1 MTQRSLRGRLFLI
14 GFATIAL
21 ALLLAGGGLVLLFE
35 HHVERTL
42 DDDLDAFV
50 HQIQER
56 LENDAS
62 TGELRLSRYASDPRF
77 DKPTS
82 GYYWQVSGG
91 TGYGTLRSK
100 SLQDS
105 TLVPHSECIDDGRT
119 RYWHLVG
126 PAGETLFAGQMCVKW
141 RGLRGATQVLILA
154 GIDVAS
160 LETARNAFAGEMIL
174 ALLMLA
180 SLLAI
185 ALWFHIDLG
194 IAPLAQLRAEVSE
207 ISRGERT
214 RLGMVAPKEIQPV
227 VDEMNALLD
236 ERAAETERARN
247 HAADLAHGLKTPLTA
262 LVADSRLLRDKGEIE
277 IAGSLERI
285 AEIMQRTVARELVR
299 ARAKEGLRG
308 RRIVAASVSEVVDTL
323 VRTLTRT
330 GTGVEFDVRV
340 PATLT
345 AAIGRDDLM
354 EIIGNLLE
362 NASRYASSLVRVSAT
377 KAEGSIHIVIEDD
390 GPGLPEGAE
399 QVIRRRGGRLD
410 ESGSAGL
417 GLAIVQDVLDAYG
430 ATIDFSHSDL
440 GGLRVSITLSARDE
454 SSGGGSRAALG
465 TSPETPKT

>member
-1 MTQRSLRGRLFLI
+1 MTQRSLRRRLFFI
-14 GFATIAL
+14 GLATITL
-21 ALLLAGGGLVLLFE
+21 ALLLAGAGLVLLFE
-35 HHVERTL
+35 RHVERTL

-50 HQIQER
+50 DQIRVR
-56 LENDAS
+56 LENDSS
-62 TGELRLSRYASDPRF
+62 TGKVRLSDYASDPRF
-77 DKPTS
+77 EKPQS
-82 GYYWQVSGG
+82 GYYWQVLEP
-91 TGYGTLRSK
+91 GYGMIRSK
-100 SLQDS
+100 SLQDF
-105 TLVPHSECIDDGRT
+105 TLTPHVACVADGRT
-119 RYWHLVG
+119 RHFYMTG
-126 PAGETLFAGQMCVKW
+126 PTQEGLLGGQLCIKW
-141 RGLRGATQVLILA
+141 RGFRGETQVSILVAIETDSLTITRNAFTNEMMVGLLILA
-154 GIDVAS
+154 SI
-160 LETARNAFAGEMIL
+160 
-174 ALLMLA
+174 
-180 SLLAI
+180 LAI
-185 ALWFHIDLG
+185 ALWLHVDLG
-194 IAPLAQLRAEVSE
+194 IAPLAHLRAEVSE
-207 ISRGERT
+207 IARGERT
-214 RLGMVAPKEIQPV
+214 RLGMAAPKEIQPL

-308 RRIVAASVSEVVDTL
+308 RRIPEASVVVVIDTL

-330 GTGVEFDVRV
+330 GTEVEFDVRV

-354 EIIGNLLE
+354 EIMGNLLE

-465 TSPETPKT
+465 VSPATSKT